1 MNYGNIPLELT
12 ELKQWVAAWPDKKPR
27 TPSTAKLASVTDP
40 SSWGTFQEA
49 VQCGAPL
56 IGFVLT
62 PWDPYTIIDLDNK
75 VDKPC
80 SPEELELHRRILDN
94 VHSYTEIS
102 TSGTGYHI
110 VCKGIIPNAVHRNN
124 VEIYSH
130 SRYMVFTG
138 NVVRNSA
145 IMDCQPILDNMY
157 SQMYVE
163 PSRIEYQDSDDVVS
177 DTEIVQMASSAANGE
192 KFEMLCAGRWEEL
205 GFSSQSEADL
215 ALISML
221 TFYSPSNEQVKRIF
235 RYSEL
240 AQRDKA
246 LKNDKYLD
254 FTIGR
259 ARTTQAQPV
268 EIHEIDIQLNNS
280 VKDVDLSQ
288 NIPVTPPE
296 AKPVVNVEDDN
307 FYFPSGLV
315 GEIAQYIY
323 SSAQRPIKKVAL
335 AASLGLMSGM
345 VGRAFNYSNTGL
357 NQYLVV
363 CADTGSGKEDGSK
376 GIDRLIKS
384 ISDVIPVAENFAG
397 PANFGSGQAMIRA
410 LDKQKS
416 FFSVMGEFGLTM
428 ARLTDPRA
436 SGPDK
441 TFHRVLLDLY
451 SKSGWEQY
459 LRPTVY
465 ADSEKNTQTI
475 RAPNVTI
482 IGDTTPETFYGKLT
496 TANIADGLLPRFLI
510 FNYRGKR
517 PKRNPNAAH
526 PPSEQLVEKL
536 KALATIVLDA
546 DNNNKCNLVGCS
558 KEAQAYL
565 DRFDI
570 YCDERINDDMANSA
584 CKQLWNRAHLKA
596 LKLSAILAI
605 GDSFYKPI
613 ISMQNAQYA
622 VKIVMDDVKEMLD
635 NFENGVV
642 ASSEVKRE
650 TFIMEQCRHYLSMDF
665 RTRLAYIKNTQVAKL
680 DIIPIGFIRRRC
692 RNVAEFQEN
701 GDTGRLLDAA
711 MRGLVEMGELS
722 LVPQNQL
729 TEKGIKVKMEC
740 YVINDK
746 FQ

>member
-12 ELKQWVAAWPDKKPR
+12 ELRQWVVAWPDKKPR
-27 TPSTAKLASVTDP
+27 TPKTGKPASVTDP
-40 SSWGTFQEA
+40 SSWGTFSEA
-49 VQCGAPL
+49 VQAGAPL

-75 VDKPC
+75 PEKPC
-80 SPEELELHRRILDN
+80 TPEELELHQRILDN
-94 VHSYTEIS
+94 VHSYTEKS

-110 VCKGIIPNAVHRNN
+110 VCRGIIPSAVHRDN

-138 NVVRNSA
+138 EVVRNSA
-145 IMDCQPILDNMY
+145 IMNCQEILDNMY
-157 SQMYVE
+157 SMMHVTQTM
-163 PSRIEYQDSDDVVS
+163 RIDYEDGDEVLS
-177 DTEIVQMASSAANGE
+177 DTEIVTMASDAVNGE
-192 KFEMLCAGRWEEL
+192 KFDMLCAGRWEEL
-205 GFSSQSEADL
+205 GFGSQSEADL
-215 ALISML
+215 ALVSML

-235 RYSEL
+235 RFSEL

-268 EIHEIDIQLNNS
+268 EIKEIPI
-280 VKDVDLSQ
+280 DLPPP
-288 NIPVTPPE
+288 PVTAETIE
-296 AKPVVNVEDDN
+296 AAPIKPQTVNVEDQT
-307 FYFPSGLV
+307 FTFPSGLT

-335 AASLGLMSGM
+335 AAALGLMSGM
-345 VGRAFNYSNTGL
+345 IGRAYNYSNTGL

-376 GIDRLIKS
+376 GIDRLIRAIADS
-384 ISDVIPVAENFAG
+384 IPVAENFAG

-465 ADSEKNTQTI
+465 ADSDKNTQTI

-482 IGDTTPETFYGKLT
+482 IGDTTPETFYGRLT

-526 PPSEQLVEKL
+526 PPSEILVERL
-536 KALATIVLDA
+536 KNLATVAIDC
-546 DNNNKCNLVGCS
+546 DTSNKCNQVGCYPD
-558 KEAQAYL
+558 AQQYL
-565 DRFDI
+565 DRFDL
-570 YCDERINDDMANSA
+570 YCDDRINDDMANSA

-605 GDSFYKPI
+605 GDNYLKPI
-613 ISMQNAQYA
+613 ISMHNAQYA
-622 VKIVMDDVKEMLD
+622 VKIVMDDVQEMLD

-650 TFIMEQCRHYLSMDF
+650 TFILDQCKQYLSMDY
-665 RTRLAYIKNTQVAKL
+665 RTRLGYVKNTAVAKL

-692 RNVAEFQEN
+692 RNVADFQES
-701 GDTGRLLDAA
+701 GDTNRALDGA
-711 MRGLVEMGELS
+711 MKALVEMGELS
-722 LVPQNQL
+722 MVPQSQL